1 MVSLTCEQVT
11 GILGTQRIYNVI
23 NVSIIYGIRAIYGV
37 NNVRS
42 FHSVQVVCSVNNVTY
57 LGIGGGISNVINV
70 PLLYKYKASNVTYL
84 IYFLVCFLV

>member
-1 MVSLTCEQVT
+1 MNSVT
-11 GILGTQRIYNVI
+11 NVRTGDGDFRHAGGYNVI

-57 LGIGGGISNVINV
+57 ICI
-70 PLLYKYKASNVTYL
+70 
-84 IYFLVCFLV
+84 

>member
-1 MVSLTCEQVT
+1 MT
-11 GILGTQRIYNVI
+11 GILGTQGRYNVI

-42 FHSVQVVCSVNNVTY
+42 YVTHIIVIWHTLGGSNVTY